1 MITMVENQ
9 VNCFSWCYVEVYTSH
24 SSTVQCMFDAFNT
37 FTDKRERTKD
47 SDSLSLPK
55 ASEMSVL
62 GKSGLSNKHQIGRTT
77 MLKGPVCWN

>member
-1 MITMVENQ
+1 MVENQ

-37 FTDKRERTKD
+37 FTDKREWTKD

-62 GKSGLSNKHQIGRTT
+62 GKSGLSK
-77 MLKGPVCWN
+77 MLADNVVNEINIRSVGPPC